1 MPAML
6 DHVWHFCKT
15 GGRPMAA
22 RLSRWR
28 AQARQIIRR
37 AEELKSSSDDDLR
50 EMALSLGWRAKA
62 GTPLVQLLPDTY
74 ALVREFTRREMG
86 IEQYPVQI
94 IGAIALFE
102 GGLAEMQTGEGKTL
116 TGVLPACLFAL
127 RGKGSHVV
135 TVNDYLAQR
144 DAEELSCIYHRM
156 GLSVGVIQAESTP
169 EERQRAYACDLT
181 YGTSREYGF
190 DFLRDRLHQD
200 GDMEEDRARVFQKA
214 ARREG
219 VVQRGLY
226 FALIDEADSVL
237 IDDAGTPLVIGVE
250 LPPTESSV
258 GQLRWCRDMVGH
270 LRPDEDYILTRD
282 RRQVELTIDGCR
294 RLMMWPKPAACNG
307 LDSEKL
313 YRKVENALRAEL
325 LYQQDRDY
333 VIVEGEVSIVDE
345 STGRTLPGRKWQ
357 DGLHQA
363 VECKAGV
370 DVTADTGEA
379 ARITVQTFFRRYQ
392 FLAGMSGTAVTA
404 AGEFRGTYRMSVTRI
419 PTHRPSRRKGLPTRI
434 FTTLEAKWEA
444 VAEHT
449 RILHEQG
456 RAILIGTPSVG
467 ASERLSEVLQRKQLP
482 FQILNARLNAEEAAI
497 VSQAGQPGRITIATN
512 MAGRGTDIKLHTDVH
527 KAGGLHVIATEIHS
541 SLRIDR
547 QLIGRG
553 ARQGDPG
560 SYQFMLSL
568 EDELFRATK
577 PERHRRWLKSA
588 LGSGKTELSRGW
600 LRVFRRVQNEMERR
614 SRKNRKSM
622 LKDEAQRE
630 KVAKR
635 QGLDPYLE
643 LVP

>member
-1 MPAML
+1 
-6 DHVWHFCKT
+6 
-15 GGRPMAA
+15 MAA

-28 AQARQIIRR
+28 AMARNIIWR
-37 AEELKSSSDDDLR
+37 AERLKSASDDELR
-50 EMALSLGWRAKA
+50 EQALSLGWRARA
-62 GTPLVQLLPDTY
+62 GTPLSQLLPETY
-74 ALVREFTRREMG
+74 ALIREFTRRELG
-86 IEQYPVQI
+86 IEQYPVQL

-135 TVNDYLAQR
+135 TVNDYLAER
-144 DAEELSCIYHRM
+144 DAEELSPIYHRM
-156 GLSVGVIQAESTP
+156 GLSVGVIHAESTP

-200 GDMEEDRARVFQKA
+200 GETEQDRPRVFQKT
-214 ARREG
+214 ARSAG

-258 GQLRWCRDMVGH
+258 GQLKWCREMVGH
-270 LRPDEDYILTRD
+270 LRPHEDYILTRD

-294 RLMMWPKPAACNG
+294 RLMLWPKPAACNG

-313 YRKVENALRAEL
+313 YRKVENALRGEL

-333 VIVEGEVSIVDE
+333 VIVDGEVQIVDE

-363 VECKAGV
+363 IECKAGV
-370 DVTADTGEA
+370 EVTADTGEA
-379 ARITVQTFFRRYQ
+379 ARITVQTFFRRYK
-392 FLAGMSGTAVTA
+392 FLGGMTGTGITA
-404 AGEFRGTYRMSVTRI
+404 AGEFHKTYRMSVTRI
-419 PTHRPSRRKGLPTRI
+419 PTHRRCIRKGLPTRI
-434 FTTLEAKWEA
+434 YTTLEAKWEA
-444 VAEHT
+444 VADQTEKL
-449 RILHEQG
+449 RQQG
-456 RAILIGTPSVG
+456 RSVLIGTPSVG
-467 ASERLSEVLQRKQLP
+467 ASERLSEVLTRHQIP
-482 FQILNARLNAEEAAI
+482 FQILNARFHAEEAEI
-497 VSQAGQPGRITIATN
+497 VAQAGQPGRVTIATN
-512 MAGRGTDIKLHTDVH
+512 MAGRGTDIKLHPDVH
-527 KAGGLHVIATEIHS
+527 QAGGLHVIVTEVHS

-547 QLIGRG
+547 QLIGRC

-568 EDELFRATK
+568 EDELFRATTPK
-577 PERHRRWLKSA
+577 RHQRWLAAGLATGRK
-588 LGSGKTELSRGW
+588 ELSRRWIGI
-600 LRVFRRVQNEMERR
+600 FRKTQNDLERR
-614 SRKNRKSM
+614 SRKNRRSM
-622 LKDEAQRE
+622 LKEEAQRE
-630 KVAKR
+630 KVALR

>member
-1 MPAML
+1 ML
-6 DHVWHFCKT
+6 DRVWHLCKT
-15 GGRPMAA
+15 GGWPMAA

-28 AQARQIIRR
+28 ALAHHIIDRAQA
-37 AEELKSSSDDDLR
+37 LKSSSDDELR
-50 EMALSLGWRAKA
+50 ELGLALGWRARA
-62 GTPLVQLLPDTY
+62 GTPLSQLMPQTY
-74 ALVREFTRREMG
+74 ALIREFTRREMG
-86 IEQYPVQI
+86 IEQYLVQV

-116 TGVLPACLFAL
+116 TGVFPACLFAL

-135 TVNDYLAQR
+135 TVNDYLAER
-144 DAEELSCIYHRM
+144 DADELSPIYHRM

-200 GDMEEDRARVFQKA
+200 GETEETHPRVFRKE
-214 ARREG
+214 ARRDG

-226 FALIDEADSVL
+226 FGLIDEADSVL

-258 GQLRWCRDMVGH
+258 GQLKWCREMVGH
-270 LRPDEDYILTRD
+270 LRPHEDYILTRD
-282 RRQVELTIDGCR
+282 KRQVELTIDGCR

-313 YRKVENALRAEL
+313 YRKVENALRGEL

-333 VIVEGEVSIVDE
+333 VIVDGEVQIVDE

-357 DGLHQA
+357 EGMHQA
-363 VECKAGV
+363 IECKAGV
-370 DVTADTGEA
+370 EVTADTGEA
-379 ARITVQTFFRRYQ
+379 ARITVQTFFRRYK
-392 FLAGMSGTAVTA
+392 FLAGMTGTGITA
-404 AGEFRGTYRMSVTRI
+404 ASEFHKTYRTSVTRI
-419 PTHRPSRRKGLPTRI
+419 PTHRRCIRKSLPTRI
-434 FTTLEAKWEA
+434 FVTLESKWEA
-444 VAEHT
+444 VADQTESLRT
-449 RILHEQG
+449 QG
-456 RAILIGTPSVG
+456 RSVLIGTPSVG
-467 ASERLSEVLQRKQLP
+467 ASERLSEVLTRKQIP
-482 FQILNARLNAEEAAI
+482 FQILNARFHEEEAAI
-497 VSQAGQPGRITIATN
+497 VAQAGQPGRVTIATN
-512 MAGRGTDIKLHTDVH
+512 MAGRGTDIKLHPDVH
-527 KAGGLHVIATEIHS
+527 KAGGLHVIVTEVHS

-547 QLIGRG
+547 QLIGRC

-568 EDELFRATK
+568 EDELFRATT
-577 PERHRRWLKSA
+577 PARHQRWLAAGLATGKKELSRRWL
-588 LGSGKTELSRGW
+588 G
-600 LRVFRRVQNEMERR
+600 VFRKTQNELERR

-622 LKDEAQRE
+622 LKEEAQRE
-630 KVAKR
+630 KVALR